1 MDPNTVIDHFGGL
14 EETAKALGI
23 TKQAVSNWR
32 KRRTIPELR
41 LYQLTAMLKD
51 KNEMLI
57 WEEEKMAGK
66 TLPGIVGRRPKLTRE
81 QLAEVHEVCGSEP
94 IAKYGTVQLLAKK
107 FGCSPKTVTRA
118 RQQGYMVY
126 QREVRIKS
134 ALCAA
139 WKEKATRVW
148 WLPLGRLATVRAW
161 NAKKTALLWLQS

>member
-1 MDPNTVIDHFGGL
+1 MNPETIIQHFGGL
-14 EETAKALGI
+14 TETAKALGV
-23 TKQAVSNWR
+23 TAQAVHGWR
-32 KRRTIPELR
+32 KRGKVPALRVYELAALLR
-41 LYQLTAMLKD
+41 D

-57 WEEEKMAGK
+57 WQEEKMEGK

-107 FGCSPKTVTRA
+107 FGCSPKTVTKA

-126 QREVRIKS
+126 QREDRIKS

-139 WKEKATRVW
+139 
-148 WLPLGRLATVRAW
+148 
-161 NAKKTALLWLQS
+161 